1 MSLQSRY
8 SAEETGRRGDEL
20 YERDIR
26 RQVETAHYG
35 KVVAIDIDSGSYVV
49 DDNALAASERLFT
62 QHPSA
67 EIWCIR
73 IGHRALY
80 HMGGRPTKKNS

>member
-1 MSLQSRY
+1 M
-8 SAEETGRRGDEL
+8 EKT
-20 YERDIR
+20 
-26 RQVETAHYG
+26 HYG
-35 KVVAIDIDSGSYVV
+35 KVVAIDIDSGSYIV

-62 QHPSA
+62 QRPDA

-80 HMGGRPTKKNS
+80 HLGGRPVRKNP